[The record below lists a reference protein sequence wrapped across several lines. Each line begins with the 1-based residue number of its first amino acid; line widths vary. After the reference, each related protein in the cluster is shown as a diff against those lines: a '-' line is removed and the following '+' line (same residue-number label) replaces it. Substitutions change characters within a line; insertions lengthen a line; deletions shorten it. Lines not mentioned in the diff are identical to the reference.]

1 MTRERTGSSLAVIA
15 ASLAATALIVTALAV
30 PANAGAATGPAG
42 PSGPTGPSVRLAGGA
57 PRVPEGAAIAGPTDA
72 RAGVTADVA
81 LKPRDPAA
89 LRAFVDAVSTPGSPQ
104 YHRYLAA
111 GRFASLFGPS
121 AAAVGA
127 VRAWLASTGL
137 HVGPTS
143 PDGLLVP
150 VTGTVGQVTRALS
163 VSLVDTRLPSG
174 RVARLSEE
182 APAVPSALAP
192 TLAGVIGLSTV
203 AQPQP
208 QVVLEPRRSPSA
220 GPRVPVPHV
229 GPVPCLQASQAG
241 GYTAD
246 QLAAAYGLN
255 TLYAGG
261 LVGAG
266 QTVGLYELEPFN
278 KLDISAYQA
287 CYGLAN
293 SVTPVLVDGG
303 AVGAQQGEAALDIED
318 AAGLAPGA
326 SIRVYSGP
334 QTGSGPIDTY
344 SRMVTDDVAKVISTS
359 WGLCEPQMATQPG
372 VQAVESSLFAE
383 AAVQGQTVVAA
394 SGDSGSSDCY
404 VPNADAD
411 PTVTVD
417 DPADQPGVTGVGGTS
432 LLAPGPAPAETA
444 WNNLFG
450 SGGGGVSSDFA
461 MPTWQ
466 LGPGV
471 GAAPAVSNCSALGR
485 TSCRE
490 VPDVSASS
498 DPAHGYSV
506 LFGGQWRV
514 AGGTSAASPL
524 WGAMTA
530 VIDQG
535 LGPPAGLMN
544 PTLYGAGSCA
554 VSPFNDVTAGNN
566 SFLFAGAGRYP
577 ATPNYDLASG
587 WGSPVAARLSGDLAA
602 PPNCPVVT
610 AVRPTKGPPG
620 GGESVTVTGA
630 NFSAATSVRF
640 GGIPAPSFSVTSAG
654 SLSARVPPGPAGGAV
669 VDVTVSDPGGTSRT
683 VAADRYAYVLP
694 GYWLEASDGG
704 IFTFGHA
711 GFAGSTGGTPLNRPV
726 VGMAPTADDRGYWL
740 VASDGGIFTFG
751 DAAFYGSTGALGLN
765 RPIVGLAVTPSGFG
779 YWLVASD
786 GGIFTF
792 GDAAFYGSTGALRL
806 NRPIVGLAATPS
818 GHGYWLVASD
828 GGIFTFGDAAF
839 YGSTGAINLN
849 KPIVGM
855 AST

>member
-1 MTRERTGSSLAVIA
+1 MTRERTGPPLAVIA
-15 ASLAATALIVTALAV
+15 ASLATVALMVAALAV
-30 PANAGAATGPAG
+30 PEGAEAATGPAG
-42 PSGPTGPSVRLAGGA
+42 PSGPTAPSVRLAGGA
-57 PRVPEGAAIAGPTDA
+57 PRVPQGASITGPTDP
-72 RAGVTADVA
+72 RAEVTADVA
-81 LKPRDPAA
+81 LEPRDPAA
-89 LRAFVDAVSTPGSPQ
+89 LSAFVDALSTPGSPQ
-104 YHRYLAA
+104 YHRFLAA
-111 GRFASLFGPS
+111 GRFASLFGPT
-121 AAAVGA
+121 AAVVGA
-127 VRAWLASTGL
+127 VRAWLASSDL
-137 HVGPTS
+137 HVGPVS

-150 VTGTVGQVTRALS
+150 VTGTAGQVARALD

-182 APAVPSALAP
+182 APAVPAALAP
-192 TLAGVIGLSTV
+192 SLAGVIGLSTV
-203 AQPQP
+203 AQAQP
-208 QVVLEPRRSPSA
+208 QIVLEPGRSPVP
-220 GPRVPVPHV
+220 GPRASVPHA
-229 GPVPCLQASQAG
+229 GPVPCSQASQTG

-246 QLAAAYGLN
+246 QLSAAYGLN
-255 TLYAGG
+255 TLYTRG
-261 LVGAG
+261 LMGAG
-266 QTVGLYELEPFN
+266 QTVGLYELEPYN
-278 KLDISAYQA
+278 QSDISAYQA
-287 CYGLAN
+287 CYGLSN
-293 SVTPVLVDGG
+293 SVTDVPVDGG
-303 AVGAQQGEAALDIED
+303 AVGGQQGEAALDIED

-359 WGLCEPQMATQPG
+359 WGLCEPQMAAQPG
-372 VQAVESSLFAE
+372 VQAVETLLFDE

-404 VPNADAD
+404 VPGADAD
-411 PTVTVD
+411 PTITVD

-432 LLAPGPAPAETA
+432 LLSPGPAPAETV
-444 WNNLFG
+444 WNDLFG

-466 LGPGV
+466 IGPGV
-471 GAAPAVSNCSALGR
+471 GAGTAVSNCSALGR

-498 DPAHGYSV
+498 DPARGYAV
-506 LFGGQWRV
+506 LFNGQWRV

-535 LGPPAGLMN
+535 LGSPAGLMN

-554 VSPFNDVTAGNN
+554 VSPFNDVTVGDN
-566 SFLFAGAGRYP
+566 SFLQAGAGRYP

-587 WGSPVAARLSGDLAA
+587 WGSPVAARLAGDLAS

-610 AVRPTKGPPG
+610 AVRPTKGAPVG
-620 GGESVTVTGA
+620 GNTVTVTGA
-630 NFSAATSVRF
+630 NFSATTSVRF
-640 GGIPAPSFSVTSAG
+640 GDIPASSFSVTSPD
-654 SLSARVPPGPAGGAV
+654 SLVVRVPPGPAGGTV
-669 VDVTVSDPGGTSRT
+669 VDVTVSDPGGTSRA

-711 GFAGSTGGTPLNRPV
+711 GFAGSTGGTPLNKPV

-751 DAAFYGSTGALGLN
+751 DAAFYGSTGAIRLN
-765 RPIVGLAVTPSGFG
+765 QPIVGM
-779 YWLVASD
+779 
-786 GGIFTF
+786 
-792 GDAAFYGSTGALRL
+792 
-806 NRPIVGLAATPS
+806 AATPS
-818 GHGYWLVASD
+818 GHGYWLVAAD

-839 YGSTGAINLN
+839 YGSTGAIELN